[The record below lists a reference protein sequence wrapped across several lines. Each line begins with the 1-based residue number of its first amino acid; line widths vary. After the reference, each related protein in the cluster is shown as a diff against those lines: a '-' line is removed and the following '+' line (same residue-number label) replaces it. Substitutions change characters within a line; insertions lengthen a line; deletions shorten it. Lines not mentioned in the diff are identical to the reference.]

1 MRTERFGSALLVAA
15 LLTYAGPATPAS
27 AQVTA
32 PPEPPAPTVVDAGGS
47 GIVITGNHTVAAGET
62 VDGMVV
68 VGGNLRVEGEV
79 TGDAVVVGGNL
90 LLEPGGMVAGNAI
103 VTDGEIVQNGGRV
116 RGEMRMVSGGS
127 GGASVSV
134 APGGNGPSR
143 EISVEATGRRDRSE
157 RGMFRGIQR
166 GVAGIMSTLAFG
178 LVLAGAGAL
187 LIFYGSRYLET
198 VSDTI
203 RTSTVR
209 SGGVGLAALFLVV
222 PAFVVLVVALAV
234 SIIGIPFLLI
244 AVPLYPLA
252 IAVAGGFGL
261 LAAAHALGERTA
273 EQRRAPYER
282 RNSYTYLFT
291 GLGMLLAPLIAAD
304 LIAMT
309 GFLGFIGA
317 ILKVFTWVAI
327 WIAMT
332 IGFGAVILSRLGT
345 QRGFIRGQSGD
356 SALGDDPLFDDDPL
370 AGGENV

>member
-15 LLTYAGPATPAS
+15 LLTVGSAMPAAT
-27 AQVTA
+27 QVPA
-32 PPEPPAPTVVDAGGS
+32 PPEPPSAAAIDGAGS

-90 LLEPGGMVAGNAI
+90 LLEPGGVVAGHAI
-103 VTDGEIVQNGGRV
+103 VTDGQIVQNGGRV
-116 RGEMRMVSGGS
+116 HGEMRMVSGEG
-127 GGASVSV
+127 GGASVI
-134 APGGNGPSR
+134 APGGDRPPR
-143 EISVEATGRRDRSE
+143 EIAAEARAGRDRSD

-166 GVAGIMSTLAFG
+166 GIAGIMSTLAFG

-198 VSDTI
+198 VSDTV

-209 SGGVGLAALFLVV
+209 SGGVGMAALFLVV

-234 SIIGIPFLLI
+234 SIIGIPFLLV

-273 EQRRAPYER
+273 EQRHAPYER

-291 GLGMLLAPLIAAD
+291 GLGMLLTPLIAAD

-309 GFLGFIGA
+309 GFLGIIGG

-345 QRGFIRGQSGD
+345 QRGFIRSQTAESG
-356 SALGDDPLFDDDPL
+356 LENDPLFDDDPL
-370 AGGENV
+370 AGGDDV